1 MGNNMFETTSLV
13 LVKNFPHKILKSSIP
28 LSNSNSALQLELWET
43 TLQWMFYAA
52 KERKKIMG

>member
-1 MGNNMFETTSLV
+1 MFETTSLV